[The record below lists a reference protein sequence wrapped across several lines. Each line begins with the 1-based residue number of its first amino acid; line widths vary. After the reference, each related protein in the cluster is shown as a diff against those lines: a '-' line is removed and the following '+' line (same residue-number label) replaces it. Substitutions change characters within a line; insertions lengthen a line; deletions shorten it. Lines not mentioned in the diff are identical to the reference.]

1 MPQNLPS
8 LRFLGT
14 AVLASAIVA
23 LLLSY
28 QWGHAAEPPLVKVT
42 PASPEMMQL
51 LRDEHGL
58 IGEMLKVQ
66 IANEKKQLGTGSAD
80 HD

>member
-8 LRFLGT
+8 LRFVGA
-14 AVLASAIVA
+14 AVLASTIAA

-51 LRDEHGL
+51 LRDEHSSVAN
-58 IGEMLKVQ
+58 MLKLQ
-66 IANEKKQLGTGSAD
+66 ITNEKKESGSGNT
-80 HD
+80 HRY

>member
-8 LRFLGT
+8 LRFVGA
-14 AVLASAIVA
+14 AVLASAIAA

-51 LRDEHGL
+51 LRDEHSSVAN
-58 IGEMLKVQ
+58 MLKLQ
-66 IANEKKQLGTGSAD
+66 IANEKKEPGAGNA
-80 HD
+80 HRY

>member
-1 MPQNLPS
+1 MPT

-14 AVLASAIVA
+14 ATLGGTVISGVLM
-23 LLLSY
+23 SY
-28 QWGHAAEPPLVKVT
+28 QWGQAAEPPLVKVT

-58 IGEMLKVQ
+58 ARDMLKVQ
-66 IANEKKQLGTGSAD
+66 NEMRR
-80 HD
+80 

>member
-8 LRFLGT
+8 LRFVGA
-14 AVLASAIVA
+14 AVLASTIAA

-51 LRDEHGL
+51 LRDEHSSVAN
-58 IGEMLKVQ
+58 MLKLQ
-66 IANEKKQLGTGSAD
+66 ITNENKELGSGNT
-80 HD
+80 HRY

>member
-1 MPQNLPS
+1 MSQNRPS

-14 AVLASAIVA
+14 ALLGGAIAA

-28 QWGHAAEPPLVKVT
+28 KWGHAAEPPLVKVT

-51 LRDEHGL
+51 LRDEHSL
-58 IGEMLKVQ
+58 IADMLKLQ
-66 IANEKKQLGTGSAD
+66 IANEKKELRAGSAD
-80 HD
+80 RN

>member
-8 LRFLGT
+8 LRFFGT

-28 QWGHAAEPPLVKVT
+28 QWGHAAEPPLAKMT
-42 PASPEMMQL
+42 PASPQMMQL
-51 LRDEHGL
+51 LRDEHSL
-58 IGEMLKVQ
+58 IADMLKLQ
-66 IANEKKQLGTGSAD
+66 IANEKELGSAD
-80 HD
+80 RD